1 MQKEAS
7 PPIPPRRKRAAD
19 DGGRPV
25 SWMRY
30 YSRPAIFATGEH
42 ADDLVDLLGP

>member
-1 MQKEAS
+1 
-7 PPIPPRRKRAAD
+7 
-19 DGGRPV
+19 
-25 SWMRY
+25 MRY

>member
-7 PPIPPRRKRAAD
+7 PPTSPRRKRSAD

-25 SWMRY
+25 SWMR

-42 ADDLVDLLGP
+42 ADDLVYLLGP